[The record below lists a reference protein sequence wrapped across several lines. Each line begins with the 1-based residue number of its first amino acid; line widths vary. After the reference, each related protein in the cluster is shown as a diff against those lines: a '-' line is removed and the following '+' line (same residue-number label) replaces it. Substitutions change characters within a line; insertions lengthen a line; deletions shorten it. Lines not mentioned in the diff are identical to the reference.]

1 VCCSVL
7 QCVAVCCSVL
17 QCVAVCVMSHTIC
30 NMTQMCDM
38 TCSVW
43 DVMLQCVYH
52 MTHPCVWHETRSYA
66 WHDSFTCVTWL
77 IYICDMTHSWHDLQC
92 VQRHV
97 AVYVTVCSW
106 HDLTECVTRVTHVCS
121 RRKKKCVTRPIHM
134 CDMTHSCMWHD
145 SFMCVTRLIHMCDMT
160 LFICVTWLIHVCDLR
175 LNHTGDMTHS
185 YTYEIY
191 DSICCALNWICCAFN
206 MTYSYHLRFI
216 RVWYINDTRHVTQ
229 YDMSYDISTILV
241 TWLIHTCVRHTIQ
254 YVVCVY
260 IYICIYLI
268 YICISHIYVCVCV
281 CVHWIE
287 YVVRSD
293 CCALNHSVTRAVE
306 ACNVY
311 FCTNEPNISAK
322 EPHITSKEPWD
333 VQFNVMRVQVASKRG
348 GWAAGAHKRALY
360 LHKKARHRRKK
371 ALYFRKRVRIST
383 KEPYISAKSPVS
395 PQKALRR
402 TIQCDVRATRA
413 HVASSWHW
421 IARLRALLTWYRALL
436 RKSAVD
442 EPQEGAKEP
451 CISTKSTETY
461 DSMWCACNL
470 RTNAVEEP

>member
-1 VCCSVL
+1 
-7 QCVAVCCSVL
+7 
-17 QCVAVCVMSHTIC
+17 
-30 NMTQMCDM
+30 
-38 TCSVW
+38 
-43 DVMLQCVYH
+43 
-52 MTHPCVWHETRSYA
+52 MTHSCVWPETQSYR
-66 WHDSFTCVTWL
+66 WHDSFIYVRDLRFYMLCVKL
-77 IYICDMTHSWHDLQC
+77 NMLC
-92 VQRHV
+92 VQYDILV
-97 AVYVTVCSW
+97 S
-106 HDLTECVTRVTHVCS
+106 LT
-121 RRKKKCVTRPIHM
+121 I
-134 CDMTHSCMWHD
+134 HSCMIYQRYSSRDSIWH
-145 SFMCVTRLIHMCDMT
+145 VIWY
-160 LFICVTWLIHVCDLR
+160 I
-175 LNHTGDMTHS
+175 NHTRHVTHS
-185 YTYEIY
+185 YLRTTH
-191 DSICCALNWICCAFN
+191 DSICCVCIYIY
-206 MTYSYHLRFI
+206 MYISYI
-216 RVWYINDTRHVTQ
+216 Y
-229 YDMSYDISTILV
+229 
-241 TWLIHTCVRHTIQ
+241 
-254 YVVCVY
+254 VY
-260 IYICIYLI
+260 ILYI
-268 YICISHIYVCVCV
+268 CVCV